1 MLSMS
6 DRAMANYLADET
18 RALLSKAQPIMARAY
33 GAERNYL
40 LSACNLLALAGRELG
55 TAAQDPA
62 DRLHGLTIS
71 GGGGSDGAQH
81 GIAKETPRLQA

>member
-18 RALLSKAQPIMARAY
+18 RTILNRAQPIMARAD
-33 GAERNYL
+33 GPERGYL
-40 LSACNLLALAGRELG
+40 LSACNLLALAGRELA

-62 DRLHGLTIS
+62 ERNPTPNRT
-71 GGGGSDGAQH
+71 
-81 GIAKETPRLQA
+81 ETPNAD